1 MPVAVPPDP
10 IAARW
15 LLYALGIIGTAV
27 GASWSTA
34 WLLSSRYSSL
44 LSRLNTIE
52 KEERDQEEA
61 LRQLKSQIRL
71 ETQEA
76 ITAALKDLII
86 QSNQEMAA
94 LRTGVALVNDRL
106 VHVQNDVRE
115 LKGRMDRRA
124 PEEASYCPY
133 PHPLRREEDLNA
145 EGY

>member
-1 MPVAVPPDP
+1 MDSLQEP
-10 IAARW
+10 IAVKVA
-15 LLYALGIIGTAV
+15 LYILGILGAAIS
-27 GASWSTA
+27 ASWSTA
-34 WLLSSRYSSL
+34 WLLSSKYSSI
-44 LSRLNTIE
+44 LSRVRSL
-52 KEERDQEEA
+52 EEDESARKVELTK
-61 LRQLKSQIRL
+61 LRGQLRL
-71 ETQEA
+71 EMQEA

-86 QSNQEMAA
+86 KSNQEMAA

>member
-1 MPVAVPPDP
+1 MDGLQETVAVKGV
-10 IAARW
+10 
-15 LLYALGIIGTAV
+15 LYILGILGTAV

-34 WLLSSRYSSL
+34 WLLSSKYTSI
-44 LSRLNTIE
+44 LSRVGAL
-52 KEERDQEEA
+52 EEDESARKVELTK
-61 LRQLKSQIRL
+61 LRGQLRL
-71 ETQEA
+71 EMQEA

-86 QSNQEMAA
+86 KSNQEMAA

>member
-1 MPVAVPPDP
+1 MDGLQETVAVKGV
-10 IAARW
+10 
-15 LLYALGIIGTAV
+15 LYILGILGTAV

-34 WLLSSRYSSL
+34 WLLSSKYTSI
-44 LSRLNTIE
+44 LSRVGAL
-52 KEERDQEEA
+52 EEDESARKVELTK
-61 LRQLKSQIRL
+61 LRGQLRL
-71 ETQEA
+71 EMQEA

-86 QSNQEMAA
+86 KSNQEMAA

-124 PEEASYCPY
+124 PEEASYCTY

>member
-1 MPVAVPPDP
+1 MDGLQDPVAVKGV
-10 IAARW
+10 
-15 LLYALGIIGTAV
+15 LYILGILGTAI

-34 WLLSSRYSSL
+34 WLLSSKYASI
-44 LSRLNTIE
+44 LSRVGAL
-52 KEERDQEEA
+52 EEDESARKVE
-61 LRQLKSQIRL
+61 LTKLHGQLRL
-71 ETQEA
+71 EMQEA

-86 QSNQEMAA
+86 KSNQEMAA

-124 PEEASYCPY
+124 PEEASYCTY

>member
-1 MPVAVPPDP
+1 MDGLQEPVAVKGV
-10 IAARW
+10 
-15 LLYALGIIGTAV
+15 LYILGILGTAV

-34 WLLSSRYSSL
+34 WLLSSKYTSI
-44 LSRLNTIE
+44 LSRVGAL
-52 KEERDQEEA
+52 EEDESARKVELTK
-61 LRQLKSQIRL
+61 LRGQLRL
-71 ETQEA
+71 EMQEA

-86 QSNQEMAA
+86 KSNQEMAA

-124 PEEASYCPY
+124 PEEASYCTY

>member
-1 MPVAVPPDP
+1 MDGLQETVAVKGV
-10 IAARW
+10 
-15 LLYALGIIGTAV
+15 LYILGILGTAV

-34 WLLSSRYSSL
+34 WLLSSKYTSI
-44 LSRLNTIE
+44 LSRVGSL
-52 KEERDQEEA
+52 EEDESARKVELTK
-61 LRQLKSQIRL
+61 LRGQLRL
-71 ETQEA
+71 EMQEA

-86 QSNQEMAA
+86 KSNQEMAA

>member
-1 MPVAVPPDP
+1 MDGLQEPVAVKGV
-10 IAARW
+10 
-15 LLYALGIIGTAV
+15 LYILGILGTAV

-34 WLLSSRYSSL
+34 WLLSSKYTSI
-44 LSRLNTIE
+44 LSRVGAL
-52 KEERDQEEA
+52 EEDESARKVELTK
-61 LRQLKSQIRL
+61 LRGQLRL
-71 ETQEA
+71 EMQEA

-86 QSNQEMAA
+86 KSNQEMAA

-133 PHPLRREEDLNA
+133 PHPLRREEDP
-145 EGY
+145 EC

>member
-1 MPVAVPPDP
+1 MDGLQETVAVKGV
-10 IAARW
+10 
-15 LLYALGIIGTAV
+15 LYILGILGTAV

-34 WLLSSRYSSL
+34 WLLSSKYTSI
-44 LSRLNTIE
+44 LSRVGSL
-52 KEERDQEEA
+52 EEDESARKVELTK
-61 LRQLKSQIRL
+61 LRGQLRL
-71 ETQEA
+71 EMQEA

-86 QSNQEMAA
+86 KSNQEMAA

-124 PEEASYCPY
+124 PEEASYCTY

>member
-1 MPVAVPPDP
+1 MDGLQEPVAVKGV
-10 IAARW
+10 
-15 LLYALGIIGTAV
+15 LYILGILGTAV

-34 WLLSSRYSSL
+34 WLLSSKYTSI
-44 LSRLNTIE
+44 LSRVGAL
-52 KEERDQEEA
+52 EEDESARKVELTK
-61 LRQLKSQIRL
+61 LRGQLRL
-71 ETQEA
+71 EMQEA

-86 QSNQEMAA
+86 KSNQEMAA

>member
-1 MPVAVPPDP
+1 MDGLQEP
-10 IAARW
+10 IAIKGA
-15 LLYALGIIGTAV
+15 LYLLGIVGTAV

-34 WLLSSRYSSL
+34 WLLSAKYTTI
-44 LSRLNTIE
+44 LSRVGALEDTDAG
-52 KEERDQEEA
+52 REA
-61 LRQLKSQIRL
+61 ELTRLRGQLRF
-71 ETQEA
+71 EMQEA

-86 QSNQEMAA
+86 KSNQEMAA

-133 PHPLRREEDLNA
+133 PHPLRREKDPEC
-145 EGY
+145 

>member
-1 MPVAVPPDP
+1 MMDSLQEP
-10 IAARW
+10 IAVKVA
-15 LLYALGIIGTAV
+15 LYILGILGAAIS
-27 GASWSTA
+27 ASWSTA
-34 WLLSSRYSSL
+34 WLLSSRYSSM

-76 ITAALKDLII
+76 ITVALKDLII
-86 QSNQEMAA
+86 KSNHEMAA

-124 PEEASYCPY
+124 PEEASYCLY

>member
-1 MPVAVPPDP
+1 MDGLQETVAVKGV
-10 IAARW
+10 
-15 LLYALGIIGTAV
+15 LYILGILGTAV

-34 WLLSSRYSSL
+34 WLLSSKYTSI
-44 LSRLNTIE
+44 LSRVGAL
-52 KEERDQEEA
+52 EEGESARKVELTK
-61 LRQLKSQIRL
+61 LRGQLRL
-71 ETQEA
+71 EMQEA

-86 QSNQEMAA
+86 KSNQEMAA

-115 LKGRMDRRA
+115 LKGRMDRRS
-124 PEEASYCPY
+124 PDEASYCTY

>member
-1 MPVAVPPDP
+1 MDSLQEP
-10 IAARW
+10 IAVKVA
-15 LLYALGIIGTAV
+15 LYILGILGAAIS
-27 GASWSTA
+27 ASWSTA
-34 WLLSSRYSSL
+34 WLLSSKYSSI
-44 LSRLNTIE
+44 LSRVRSL
-52 KEERDQEEA
+52 EEDDSARKVELTK
-61 LRQLKSQIRL
+61 LRGQLRL
-71 ETQEA
+71 EMQEA

-86 QSNQEMAA
+86 KSNHEMAA